1 MHEDIEYI
9 SRENGECVFHLK
21 NGEKES
27 VNKTLNKL
35 SSELEMK
42 YFVKCGNDYIVNI
55 FNVVKLNKPENFIK
69 LESGTILHIKEE
81 HFTKL
86 FKAYFYAIGGLTS
99 QEQR

>member
-1 MHEDIEYI
+1 LHEDIEYI

-35 SSELEMK
+35 SSELGMK